1 MRKDVLVPRASYDGH
16 VHLGEELWNA
26 VGRPV
31 GMPHLEERAL
41 KLLDEAISI
50 LNPPEAH
57 VRVVEV
63 DTFTESERSIV
74 KGGVPIGH
82 GDYSL
87 RQKTVILKRMSSA
100 RPDGEGE
107 PAPVAGDDSRSG
119 AKEGTDTAFPVHL
132 EHAAAD
138 DAVEMTA
145 LTKGAA
151 EAAARV
157 AERDAKEA
165 MAKTRPKLPEII
177 LFWGRNKR
185 TGGNLV
191 VCPDKS
197 SMDRLI
203 QAYLVCEVVQDSKLH
218 DRSVTSLSERLTT
231 EREGA
236 LMSVELGETSAAE
249 QDALENLIS
258 DYSFHDAAIGI
269 ISLTASIYYFAVL
282 GRNDVNVL
290 TLLAVA
296 VVAGLNQEA
305 TWPWVFKQILRCA
318 RMKDPI
324 IRVTQCRQ
332 VRHHQGQLSGQGF
345 LAIGL
350 AAFGVYLEV
359 FPADDGETPI
369 LFRIFLNGFQGAMLA
384 VLVVNMVQ
392 AVEPMALSEIRPK
405 DRLKPWARRYL
416 DDNVFDTKWY
426 LTLLVGALWAGIIA
440 VVVTHLQYDADLGW
454 DVTIVCLVV
463 LGLSLASVNPGMT
476 LLCVW
481 GLIWLIP
488 VGLAFVFRSAFD
500 TTLML
505 INKATLTWRRMANE
519 VAAHVK
525 DAIEEFSVRGAF
537 ILVAQVLP
545 LTPLFLVTLPI
556 PLLYIFVWLIHLAMR
571 VFLRVGDAVIFPV
584 SDFRLHPILSDYGS
598 VTWKMSRLSM
608 DVEDR
613 SMRAMLEARIAK
625 LMTAPGSTF
634 RERVEDGTMPSRPYW
649 HLSKCSSN
657 RLGCIAIVMGAAK
670 EAASKSLLVSPSYE
684 TRAEIEAS
692 GEAAANC

>member
-1 MRKDVLVPRASYDGH
+1 M
-16 VHLGEELWNA
+16 
-26 VGRPV
+26 
-31 GMPHLEERAL
+31 
-41 KLLDEAISI
+41 
-50 LNPPEAH
+50 
-57 VRVVEV
+57 
-63 DTFTESERSIV
+63 
-74 KGGVPIGH
+74 
-82 GDYSL
+82 
-87 RQKTVILKRMSSA
+87 
-100 RPDGEGE
+100 
-107 PAPVAGDDSRSG
+107 
-119 AKEGTDTAFPVHL
+119 
-132 EHAAAD
+132 
-138 DAVEMTA
+138 
-145 LTKGAA
+145 
-151 EAAARV
+151 
-157 AERDAKEA
+157 
-165 MAKTRPKLPEII
+165 
-177 LFWGRNKR
+177 
-185 TGGNLV
+185 
-191 VCPDKS
+191 
-197 SMDRLI
+197 
-203 QAYLVCEVVQDSKLH
+203 
-218 DRSVTSLSERLTT
+218 TT
-231 EREGA
+231 ERAGA
-236 LMSVELGETSAAE
+236 LMGVELGETSTAE

-269 ISLTASIYYFAVL
+269 VSLSASIYYFAVL

-332 VRHHQGQLSGQGF
+332 VRHHQGQMSGQGF

-369 LFRIFLNGFQGAMLA
+369 LFRIFLNGFQAAMLA

-405 DRLKPWARRYL
+405 DRLKPWARTYL
-416 DDNVFDTKWY
+416 DENVFDTKWY
-426 LTLLVGALWAGIIA
+426 LTVLVGALWAGIIA
-440 VVVTHLQYDADLGW
+440 LVVTQLHYDSNLGW
-454 DVTIVCLVV
+454 DITIACLVV

-476 LLCVW
+476 LLSVW

-500 TTLML
+500 TTLTL

-519 VAAHVK
+519 VVAHVR
-525 DAIEEFSVRGAF
+525 DAVEKFSVRGTF

-556 PLLYIFVWLIHLAMR
+556 PLLYVFVWFIHLAMR
-571 VFLRVGDAVIFPV
+571 FFLRVGDAVIFPV

-613 SMRAMLEARIAK
+613 SMRRLLTMRIDK
-625 LMTAPGSTF
+625 LMAAPGSTL
-634 RERVEDGTMPSRPYW
+634 RERVEDGTLPFSPYW
-649 HLSKCSSN
+649 HLSKCSGN
-657 RLGCIAIVMGAAK
+657 RIGCIAIVMSEDTAA
-670 EAASKSLLVSPSYE
+670 ESESLLVSPSY
-684 TRAEIEAS
+684 
-692 GEAAANC
+692 